1 MANTFQFPVAGI
13 NNVGSYQASGQPYA
27 TGGINASTVKQI
39 SFPYVTKY
47 FQVINSDAS
56 NPLKVGFSLAGVNG
70 SNYFI
75 VAPSASSTIQEL
87 KVASIW
93 LSGSLT
99 ASIVAGLTGIQEK
112 ILSDSAN
119 FNNWSG
125 SIGVG

>member
-1 MANTFQFPVAGI
+1 MANTFQFAVPGL
-13 NNVGSYQASGQPYA
+13 NNVGSYQASGQPFA
-27 TGGINASTVKQI
+27 TGGINASTVQQI

-47 FQVINSDAS
+47 FQVINSDGS
-56 NPLKVGFSLAGVNG
+56 NALRVGFSLAGVNG

-75 VAPSASSTIQEL
+75 VKAGEKSDIQEL

-99 ASIVAGLTGIQEK
+99 ASVVAGLTGIQEK
-112 ILSDSAN
+112 ILSDSGN